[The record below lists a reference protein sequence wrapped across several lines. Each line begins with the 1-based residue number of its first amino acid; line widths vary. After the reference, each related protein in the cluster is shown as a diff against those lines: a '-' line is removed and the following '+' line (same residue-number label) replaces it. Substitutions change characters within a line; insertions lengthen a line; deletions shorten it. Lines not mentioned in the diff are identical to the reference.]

1 MTSNMKLVYIYI
13 RTDGCKQAHDQQ
25 DDDAPEDVYIHLSLQ
40 FAALVTRAVVV
51 EHGFGFVPCRNMTD
65 ISERHQTTFFFCFLS
80 FFLFFFLK
88 CFTCINDDPDG
99 LLRVADGAAS
109 QQQVV
114 FVKCIFFTA
123 AMNSAKQKGI
133 PSAVVQITALY

>member
-1 MTSNMKLVYIYI
+1 MYIYL

-65 ISERHQTTFFFCFLS
+65 ISEIHQTTFFCFVFS
-80 FFLFFFLK
+80 PFFFFLK
-88 CFTCINDDPDG
+88 GFTCINDNPDG

-133 PSAVVQITALY
+133 PSAVVQITALH